1 MSAASN
7 HNRRT
12 DYTAKAKREG
22 AWEPYTAEQVTSWEN
37 RLGVVERTK
46 ENYRLGLAS
55 FCEFARACAVRS
67 PADVDEDL
75 VLGFKEFLQ
84 ECGRSPSCIS
94 LYLAGVRSFLRS
106 LGGDNPAAKVRG
118 GKARRGFKKE
128 ALSLDEARRL
138 LECYPGD
145 DEASARNRAII
156 SLMLHTGLRDI
167 EVTRANVGD
176 MGQASGFK
184 VLHVQGK
191 GREEA
196 DAFVKLSPAV
206 QAALNEYL
214 ALRNDRSLSAPLF
227 TSLSNNNRG
236 GRLTTHAV
244 SSVVKSA
251 LRQIG
256 IDDPRYTAHS
266 LRHTAITLALIGGAT
281 DAEAKEMARHADI
294 STTMI
299 YSHHI
304 QRLEQAAEDKVAA
317 LLDD

>member
-7 HNRRT
+7 HNRRAE
-12 DYTAKAKREG
+12 YTAKAKREG

-156 SLMLHTGLRDI
+156 SLMLHTGLRFLMLILSAI
-167 EVTRANVGD
+167 ECSMYLTYAAVNCLADLKRGVSSNGE
-176 MGQASGFK
+176 ASGF
-184 VLHVQGK
+184 
-191 GREEA
+191 
-196 DAFVKLSPAV
+196 
-206 QAALNEYL
+206 
-214 ALRNDRSLSAPLF
+214 
-227 TSLSNNNRG
+227 
-236 GRLTTHAV
+236 
-244 SSVVKSA
+244 
-251 LRQIG
+251 
-256 IDDPRYTAHS
+256 
-266 LRHTAITLALIGGAT
+266 
-281 DAEAKEMARHADI
+281 AEP
-294 STTMI
+294 
-299 YSHHI
+299 
-304 QRLEQAAEDKVAA
+304 QLCPCQ
-317 LLDD
+317 